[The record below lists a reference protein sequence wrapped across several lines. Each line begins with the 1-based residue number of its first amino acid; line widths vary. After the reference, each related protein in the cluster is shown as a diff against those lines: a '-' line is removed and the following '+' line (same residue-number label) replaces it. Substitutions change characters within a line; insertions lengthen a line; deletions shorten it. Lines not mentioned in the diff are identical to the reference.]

1 MGEHASYRDTILQ
14 DATELVLDHITDT
27 LEADG
32 KDKIGK
38 IMSLSAVDRDRVF
51 LRLVIQ
57 AFTQYTGNDRA
68 PTLEATV
75 TNVNPAVFDDHPD
88 ESPED

>member
-51 LRLVIQ
+51 LR
-57 AFTQYTGNDRA
+57 
-68 PTLEATV
+68 
-75 TNVNPAVFDDHPD
+75 
-88 ESPED
+88 